1 MEPMHAREVMTQHE
15 APNEANGE
23 SRLSVTVP
31 AEASPARA
39 AELLGPGRDTWLG
52 ELVTAADGPEGTARH
67 LLDLELRV
75 SDVAPRVAF
84 HKAAYVDIG
93 PLRSDEA
100 SGAAWVHLSWRAATL
115 TPLFPVFAGILRWQ
129 DGELQ
134 LSGVYA
140 PPGGAIGAVA
150 DRLLL
155 NVAARATGR
164 RLLERI
170 AEAMAGAARA

>member
-1 MEPMHAREVMTQHE
+1 MQAREAMDHSDAVDQATD
-15 APNEANGE
+15 E
-23 SRLSVTVP
+23 SRLRVTVP
-31 AEASPARA
+31 AAVDADRA
-39 AELLGPGRDTWLG
+39 AEILGPRRDAWLG
-52 ELVTAADGPEGTARH
+52 EVVTPAGGPGGTARH

-93 PLRSDEA
+93 PLQRDEA
-100 SGAAWVHLSWRAATL
+100 GGTAWLELSWRAASL
-115 TPLFPVFAGILRWQ
+115 TPLFPVFAGTLRWR

-134 LSGVYA
+134 LDGVYA
-140 PPGGAIGAVA
+140 PPGGAIGAMA

-170 AEAMAGAARA
+170 AQAMADREVS